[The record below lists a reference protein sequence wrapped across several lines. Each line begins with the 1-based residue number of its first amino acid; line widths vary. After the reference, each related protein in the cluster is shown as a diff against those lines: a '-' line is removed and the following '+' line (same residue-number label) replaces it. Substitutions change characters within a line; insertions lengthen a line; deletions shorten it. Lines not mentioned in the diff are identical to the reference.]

1 MSFRFYAKKV
11 LISAVAASLMV
22 VPPHGLLAQ
31 SVIGA
36 YGTYGTN
43 SAINLPKLGDAA
55 EEDLPLSLERRV
67 GEEIYREYL
76 SSGELLDDTETNEY
90 VWQVASKLTR
100 TANANGYDFTFFV
113 VRDSRINAFALP
125 GGYIGINS
133 GLLAAA
139 QSESELA
146 SVLSHEI
153 AHVTQRHIA
162 RMLAKQRQ
170 TSTLSLAAMLV
181 AILAARANPNA
192 AIGALSLGSTLQ
204 TDSILS
210 FSRDAER
217 EADRI
222 GFDMLSQAG
231 FDPAGMGAFFMRLQ
245 QANRLNE
252 SRAPEYLRTHPITQ
266 ERVSDAQL
274 RQQATRYRQR
284 ADSMEFTLVRAKMQ
298 ALQDESVDGVSKA
311 RQRFEA
317 SLRDK
322 ATGNELGTWFGLAH
336 AALTQSDFSTVEKA
350 LPEIRKRLGASG
362 THPMFEQLMIDA
374 KLKANQ
380 ATQALARASTARAQF
395 PQSRSLSQSYA
406 KSLISAEKPE
416 EARKFLEEQ
425 TTLAKGDHVTWELLA
440 KVYDSL
446 GHRALAHNASAQRY
460 TLLGSTREALNQ
472 YELAQKAGGL
482 DFYASSQIDA
492 KVRELRQTVL
502 REQAERQ
509 KR

>member
-1 MSFRFYAKKV
+1 MSFHFYAKKV
-11 LISAVAASLMV
+11 LVSAVAVSLLL
-22 VPPHGLLAQ
+22 VPPQALLAQ
-31 SVIGA
+31 SA
-36 YGTYGTN
+36 MSAN
-43 SAINLPKLGDAA
+43 PAINLPKLGDAA

-76 SSGELLDDTETNEY
+76 SSGEVLDDTETNEY

-100 TANANGYDFTFFV
+100 TATANGYDFTFFV
-113 VRDSRINAFALP
+113 VRDPRINAFALP

-133 GLLAAA
+133 GLLAVA

-162 RMLAKQRQ
+162 RMLAKQKQ

-181 AILAARANPNA
+181 ALLAARASPSA
-192 AIGALSLGSTLQ
+192 AMGALSLGSTLQ

-222 GFDMLSQAG
+222 GFDMLNQAG
-231 FDPAGMGAFFMRLQ
+231 FDPAGMSAFFMRLQ

-252 SRAPEYLRTHPITQ
+252 SRAPEYLRTHPVTQ
-266 ERVSDAQL
+266 DRVSDAQL
-274 RQQATRYRQR
+274 RIQSTRYRQH
-284 ADSMEFTLVRAKMQ
+284 ADSLEFTLVRAKMQ
-298 ALQDESVDGVSKA
+298 AIQDESVDGIVKA
-311 RQRFEA
+311 RQRFES

-322 ATGNELGTWFGLAH
+322 ATGNELGAWFGFAH
-336 AALTQSDFSTVEKA
+336 AALAQNDFATVEKA
-350 LPEIRKRLGASG
+350 LPEIRKRLGTSSS
-362 THPMFEQLMIDA
+362 HPMVEQLMIDL

-380 ATQALARASTARAQF
+380 ADQALTRATAARVQF

-406 KSLISAEKPE
+406 KSLIQAGKPE
-416 EARKFLEEQ
+416 DARKYLEEQ
-425 TTLAKGDHVTWELLA
+425 TVLAKGDHVTWELLA
-440 KVYDSL
+440 KVYETL
-446 GHRALAHNASAQRY
+446 GQRALAHNASAQRY

-492 KVRELRQTVL
+492 RVRELRQAVL

>member
-1 MSFRFYAKKV
+1 MSFPVYAKKV
-11 LISAVAASLMV
+11 LVSAMAASLLL
-22 VPPHGLLAQ
+22 VPPQALLAQ
-31 SVIGA
+31 SAINA
-36 YGTYGTN
+36 N
-43 SAINLPKLGDAA
+43 PAINLPKLGDAA

-76 SSGELLDDTETNEY
+76 SSGEVLDDTETNEY

-100 TANANGYDFTFFV
+100 TATANGYDFTFFV
-113 VRDSRINAFALP
+113 VRDPRINAFALP

-133 GLLAAA
+133 GLLAVA

-162 RMLAKQRQ
+162 RMLAKQKQ

-181 AILAARANPNA
+181 AVLAARVNPSA
-192 AIGALSLGSTLQ
+192 AMGALSLGSTLQ

-222 GFDMLSQAG
+222 GFDMLNQAG
-231 FDPAGMGAFFMRLQ
+231 FDPAGMSAFFMRLQ

-252 SRAPEYLRTHPITQ
+252 SRAPEYLRTHPVTQ
-266 ERVSDAQL
+266 DRVSDAQL
-274 RQQATRYRQR
+274 RIQSTRYRQR
-284 ADSMEFTLVRAKMQ
+284 ADSLEFTLVRAKMQ
-298 ALQDESVDGVSKA
+298 ALQDESVDGIVKA
-311 RQRFEA
+311 RQRFET

-336 AALTQSDFSTVEKA
+336 AALAQNDFASVEKA
-350 LPEIRKRLGASG
+350 FPEIRKRLGASAS
-362 THPMFEQLMIDA
+362 HPMVEQLMIDW

-380 ATQALARASTARAQF
+380 ADQALTRATTARAQF

-406 KSLISAEKPE
+406 KSLIQAGKPE
-416 EARKFLEEQ
+416 DARKYLEEQ
-425 TTLAKGDHVTWELLA
+425 TVLAKGDHVTWELLA
-440 KVYDSL
+440 KVYETL
-446 GHRALAHNASAQRY
+446 GQRALAHNASAQRY

-492 KVRELRQTVL
+492 RVRELRQTVL

>member
-1 MSFRFYAKKV
+1 MSFSFYARKMLV
-11 LISAVAASLMV
+11 SAVAASLLL
-22 VPPHGLLAQ
+22 VPPQALLAQ
-31 SVIGA
+31 SSIS
-36 YGTYGTN
+36 TN
-43 SAINLPKLGDAA
+43 PAINLPKLGDAA
-55 EEDLPLSLERRV
+55 EEDLPLSLERRI

-76 SSGELLDDTETNEY
+76 ASGELIDDTETNEY

-113 VRDSRINAFALP
+113 VRDPRINAFALP

-133 GLLAAA
+133 GLLAVA

-146 SVLSHEI
+146 SVLAHEI
-153 AHVTQRHIA
+153 AHVTQRHLA
-162 RMLAKQRQ
+162 RMLAKQKQ
-170 TSTLSLAAMLV
+170 TSVLSIAGLLV

-192 AIGALSLGSTLQ
+192 AFGALSLGSTLQ
-204 TDSILS
+204 TDLMLS

-222 GFDMLSQAG
+222 GFDMLNQAG
-231 FDPAGMGAFFMRLQ
+231 FDPAGMSAFFMRLQ

-252 SRAPEYLRTHPITQ
+252 SRAPEYLRTHPVTQ
-266 ERVSDAQL
+266 DRVSDAQL
-274 RQQATRYRQR
+274 RIQSTRYRQR
-284 ADSMEFTLVRAKMQ
+284 ADSVEFTLVRAKMQ
-298 ALQDESVDGVSKA
+298 AVQDESVDGIVKA

-322 ATGNELGTWFGLAH
+322 ATGNEVGAWFGLAH
-336 AALTQSDFSTVEKA
+336 TALAQSDFAVVEKA
-350 LPEIRKRLGASG
+350 LPEIRKRLSTSG
-362 THPMFEQLMIDA
+362 SHPMVEQLIIDS

-380 ATQALARASTARAQF
+380 ADQALARATSARAQF

-406 KSLISAEKPE
+406 KSLIQAGKPDD
-416 EARKFLEEQ
+416 ARKYLEEQ
-425 TTLAKGDHVTWELLA
+425 TVLAKGDHITWELLA
-440 KVYDSL
+440 KVYESL
-446 GHRALAHNASAQRY
+446 GLRALAHNASAQRY

-482 DFYASSQIDA
+482 DFYAASQIDA
-492 KVRELRQTVL
+492 RVRELRQTVL